1 MLSNKITYPL
11 IFGCVFFGIYHTL
24 TIQPKANH
32 KVLPQ
37 NRTLSLVWSDEF
49 DYHGP
54 PDTSKWD
61 YETGGHGWGNNELQY
76 YTNDTANAF
85 VRNGSL
91 HITARKQVYENRNY
105 TSARL
110 ATKGKA
116 HWQYGRIE
124 VRAKLPAG
132 RGLWPAIWMLGQN
145 RKEAGWPACGEI
157 DIMEH
162 VGFDKDSIFGTIH
175 TEAFNHI
182 KRTQKG
188 KRVFIEKPYDEFH
201 IYAIEWTARKLD
213 FLLDNKVYYTVPN
226 EYQAKAEWPFDQ
238 PFYLIMNIAVGG
250 NLGGK
255 MGVDETISQ
264 ATMEVDYVR
273 VFQ

>member
-1 MLSNKITYPL
+1 MLSNKIIYPL
-11 IFGCVFFGIYHTL
+11 IFGCAFFGIYHTL

-32 KVLPQ
+32 KLVPQ

-110 ATKGKA
+110 VTKGKA

-213 FLLDNKVYYTVPN
+213 FLLDNKVYFTVPN
-226 EYQAKAEWPFDQ
+226 EYQTKAEWPFDQ